1 MKFPMDPSPSPSE
14 VSVVVSDKELT
25 AYKEKKILFNTDENK
40 DLTILFPLIKLLR
53 TIWKTT

>member
-53 TIWKTT
+53 TI